1 MTPFALAIAI
11 VTGSIAF
18 DVGIN
23 TLQGWYDPV
32 YESSFWSHRV
42 KDSPALR
49 ELAQEEAE
57 INRLMGDDFPTP
69 PAGK

>member
-1 MTPFALAIAI
+1 MIPIAVAVTI
-11 VTGSIAF
+11 VAGSIAF
-18 DVGIN
+18 DVSIN

-49 ELAQEEAE
+49 QLAQEEAE
-57 INRLMGDDFPTP
+57 INRLMSDDFSTP
-69 PAGK
+69 PASR